1 MKNLIKFS
9 CVLLC
14 FLTMQSLGAQKSFD
28 YEWKQYKLVFTL
40 AADFKEETNTED
52 EFTASGD
59 GMEFGIFPF
68 KDKEIDHSDITAY
81 TIKVAKSIKME
92 QLDDV
97 DVAELNGLKGAYVEG
112 YKDGLRIIILGFI
125 DEESDT
131 NFFATISF
139 KDDDKEA
146 EDEAVR
152 MITSFR
158 KKGH

>member
-1 MKNLIKFS
+1 MSFIS
-9 CVLLC
+9 V
-14 FLTMQSLGAQKSFD
+14 QAQKTFD
-28 YEWKQYKLVFTL
+28 YEWTQYKLVFSL
-40 AADFKEETNTED
+40 AEDFKAETNTAD
-52 EFTASGD
+52 EFTAKGD

-68 KDKEIDHSDITAY
+68 KDDEIDHSDITAY
-81 TIKVAKSIKME
+81 TIKVAKSIKLE

-146 EDEAVR
+146 EDEAIR
-152 MITSFR
+152 MIKSLR

>member
-1 MKNLIKFS
+1 
-9 CVLLC
+9 
-14 FLTMQSLGAQKSFD
+14 
-28 YEWKQYKLVFTL
+28 
-40 AADFKEETNTED
+40 
-52 EFTASGD
+52 
-59 GMEFGIFPF
+59 
-68 KDKEIDHSDITAY
+68 
-81 TIKVAKSIKME
+81 ME